1 MEGYGNF
8 IGAGSGDIEP
18 DFGEHGLMIE
28 GWGLIDLNPV
38 SI

>member
-8 IGAGSGDIEP
+8 IGAGAGSGDIEP

-28 GWGLIDLNPV
+28 GWDL
-38 SI
+38 